1 MEIVMTKLLVTAALS
16 AVIGAGSL
24 VAFTA
29 PASAAIVCNRD
40 GDCWHTT
47 ERYRY
52 RPAWGLTVHPDNW
65 TWRDSRRYRW
75 REHDGRGYWRGGVW
89 IGF

>member
-1 MEIVMTKLLVTAALS
+1 MKKFFVTAALS

-24 VAFTA
+24 VALSA
-29 PASAAIVCNRD
+29 PASAAIVCNRV

-47 ERYRY
+47 ARYRY

-65 TWRDSRRYRW
+65 RW
-75 REHDGRGYWRGGVW
+75 RARDARHHRRREHTGRGYWRGGVW

>member
-1 MEIVMTKLLVTAALS
+1 MKKLLVTAALS

-29 PASAAIVCNRD
+29 PASAAIVCNRS

-47 ERYRY
+47 GRYRY

-65 TWRDSRRYRW
+65 TWRSRDARRYRW
-75 REHDGRGYWRGGVW
+75 REHEGRGYWRGGIW